1 MQLTP
6 AIAARLMAMTLANEP
21 VDAAGWW
28 TLLTCARAWPA
39 LPEAEAV
46 RDRAMARFGVDEPVA
61 GGWAWQL
68 TLDAEM
74 RRHRQSWAGALNAQA
89 RAAARAAHLWVRSA
103 VYPVRAGSAANSGF
117 AMIHGHAWAT
127 RHDPELA
134 LALTGLARRWFGR
147 DRAAQVWEPDADA
160 LLSPSLTEAHCM
172 LRLLPRAEF
181 EPWLAALLPGLD
193 DAGPAV
199 LFEPADGL
207 PALNLSRAWSWRA
220 LGERLPLSHVVH
232 AAADRHLAAAMPQL
246 ATEPAAASFALL
258 ALLPDSPDTSA

>member
-6 AIAARLMAMTLANEP
+6 AIAARLMALTLAQDT

-46 RDRAMARFGVDEPVA
+46 RDRAMGRFGVDEAMA

-68 TLDAEM
+68 TLHAEM
-74 RRHRQSWAGALNAQA
+74 RRHRQSWAGALDAQA
-89 RAAARAAHLWVRSA
+89 RAAVRAAHLWVRNA
-103 VYPVRAGSAANSGF
+103 AYPVRAGNAANSGF

-134 LALTGLARRWFGR
+134 LALTALARRWFGR

-160 LLSPSLTEAHCM
+160 QLSPILSEAHAM
-172 LRLLPRAEF
+172 LRLLPRGEF

-193 DAGPAV
+193 DALPPV
-199 LFEPADGL
+199 LFEPARGL
-207 PALNLSRAWSWRA
+207 PALNLGRAWSWRA
-220 LGERLPLSHVVH
+220 IGERLPLSHVVH
-232 AAADRHLAAAMPQL
+232 AAADRHLAAALPGL
-246 ATEPAAASFALL
+246 AAEPWAACFALL